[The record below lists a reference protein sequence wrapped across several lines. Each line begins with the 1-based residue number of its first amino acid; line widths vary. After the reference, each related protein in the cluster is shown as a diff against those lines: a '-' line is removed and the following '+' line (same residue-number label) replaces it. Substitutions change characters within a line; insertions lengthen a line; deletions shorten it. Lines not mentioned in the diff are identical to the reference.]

1 MNASLIPVELG
12 MVVRF
17 NFDVISELAVVLRVD
32 AELSKVGVVESEV
45 LKRKA
50 VVRGT
55 IRGNARMGTRSIII
69 GE

>member
-1 MNASLIPVELG
+1 
-12 MVVRF
+12 MVVGF

-55 IRGNARMGTRSIII
+55 IRGHARMGTRSSII